1 MIHEFIAALSTRIRD
16 HHTEKEMMKSIPI
29 SSFTMLL
36 MDLLYVAIASYRRYV
51 FGSRKT
57 D

>member
-1 MIHEFIAALSTRIRD
+1 MIHEFIAAFSTRSRD